1 MGVSKSRQIDL
12 PVYDSTNYQID
23 LKSNIDDLLII
34 LYFSKKYKNTC
45 IVLSEEKIIELINQ
59 HKHHD
64 NVMDYYR
71 DILRVR
77 PDIFD
82 IFKTCEKRFIFIPI
96 IVYENSGLESHANIL
111 IYDTETKELERFEP
125 HGNKFRGKKD
135 YADWNKLD
143 FEIEYV
149 FLNNGIEIKKYYK
162 PLDFCPKLGFQ
173 SLETGDVIEGD
184 PSGFCKIWIIWY
196 LELRLKNPDISREKV
211 ISASI
216 QKIKKNPTG
225 FKSFIRNYSKF
236 IRDIFSKEF
245 PEKNI
250 ILFDIIFNI
259 ENTQVLMIRTQDQ
272 IIPKN
277 IEKLVNLKYL
287 MIEYN
292 HNIKYL
298 PESIGKLTNLTQL
311 LISHNKNLLE
321 LPESIG
327 NFQNLTRLLIRYNK
341 NLKTLPESIGNLQNL
356 TELDLN
362 ENQLTSLPESIGNL
376 IKLKSLYLS
385 NNQLTRLPE
394 SIGSLQNLQELYL
407 FSNKIT
413 TLPESIGN
421 LVNLKHF
428 SIDDNPISD
437 PELQGNGIA
446 IINIMKKR
454 YQNLIHI

>member
-12 PVYDSTNYQID
+12 PVYDSTNYDIE
-23 LKSNIDDLLII
+23 LKSNINDLLII

-45 IVLSEEKIIELINQ
+45 IVISEEKILELINQ

-111 IYDTETKELERFEP
+111 IYDTKTKELERFEP

-162 PLDFCPKLGFQ
+162 PLDFCPRLGFQ
-173 SLETGDVIEGD
+173 SLERDDVIESD
-184 PSGFCKIWIIWY
+184 PAGFCKTWIIWY

-211 ISASI
+211 ISGSI
-216 QKIKKNPTG
+216 QKIKQDPTG

-250 ILFDIIFNI
+250 MLFDIIYNI
-259 ENTQVLMIRTQDQ
+259 ENTKVLMIRTIDQ
-272 IIPKN
+272 IIPEN
-277 IEKLVNLKYL
+277 IGKLVNLKFL

-292 HNIKYL
+292 HNIISL
-298 PESIGKLTNLTQL
+298 PNSIGNLTNLTQL
-311 LISHNKNLLE
+311 VISYNKNLLE

-327 NFQNLTRLLIRYNK
+327 NLTNLTRLLITYNR
-341 NLKTLPESIGNLQNL
+341 NLKTLPESIGNLEKL
-356 TELDLN
+356 TELDLD
-362 ENQLTSLPESIGNL
+362 ENQLTSLPNSIGNL
-376 IKLKSLYLS
+376 KELKRLNLRE
-385 NNQLTRLPE
+385 NQLTSLPD
-394 SIGSLQNLQELYL
+394 
-407 FSNKIT
+407 
-413 TLPESIGN
+413 SIGN
-421 LVNLKHF
+421 LENLNF
-428 SIDDNPISD
+428 LNIYNNPVYYD
-437 PELQGNGIA
+437 PEFKGKD

-454 YQNLIHI
+454 YQNLINI